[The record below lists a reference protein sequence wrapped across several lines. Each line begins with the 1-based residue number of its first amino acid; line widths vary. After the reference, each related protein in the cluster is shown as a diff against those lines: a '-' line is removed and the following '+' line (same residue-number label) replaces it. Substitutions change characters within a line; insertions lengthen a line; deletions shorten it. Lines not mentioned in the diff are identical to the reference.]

1 MAAKTAALHNLK
13 LALATFIAG
22 ATAAPAA
29 SPLFGVDMWKA
40 AAMAGVTAV
49 WQFAAKWAIDV
60 QRANRHLE
68 QPDGPDA

>member
-1 MAAKTAALHNLK
+1 MAIRTAALHNLK
-13 LALATFIAG
+13 LAVATFIAG

-40 AAMAGVTAV
+40 AAMAGITAV

-60 QRANRHLE
+60 QRSTRTTS
-68 QPDGPDA
+68 PDA